1 MAFRTAGVQIHN
13 RYGTMASVR
22 QTAMVQT
29 ATDTRYYW
37 EIEQGTDKWHALRLG
52 VITAS
57 TIGVLTTSTGKPA
70 NNDTSRTAIYKLLAE
85 RITGESEASFY
96 NDDMMRGHMLE
107 PGARDLYAKH
117 TGHEVRECGFVTR
130 RTNGILL
137 GYSPDGLIGDDGI
150 IEIKAPRPK
159 KHLAAMLDD
168 QIPPEYIP
176 QVQTGLAVTGRQW
189 CDFISYAPGLP
200 LFIKRV
206 ERDEITI
213 AQLILAAQAAEEILA
228 GLMVRYHEAAEQF
241 PATEPIQ
248 PEQEIVI

>member
-1 MAFRTAGVQIHN
+1 
-13 RYGTMASVR
+13 
-22 QTAMVQT
+22 MVQT
-29 ATDTRYYW
+29 ATKAPPNVRYYW
-37 EIEQGTDKWHALRLG
+37 GIEQGSDEWHALRRG

-57 TIGVLTTSTGKPA
+57 TISLLITSTVKPA
-70 NNDTSRTAIYKLLAE
+70 NNATSRTAIYKLLAE
-85 RITGESEASFY
+85 RITGESESSFY

-117 TGHEVRECGFVTR
+117 TSREVRECGFVTR
-130 RTNGILL
+130 RTNGIQL
-137 GYSPDGLIGDDGI
+137 GYSPDGLVGDDGI
-150 IEIKAPRPK
+150 IEIKAPLPK
-159 KHLAAMLDD
+159 KHLASMLSDSV
-168 QIPPEYIP
+168 PSEYVS

-206 ERDEITI
+206 PRDEITI
-213 AQLILAAQAAEEILA
+213 AQLVLAAQAAEEILA
-228 GLMVRYHEAAEQF
+228 GLMVRYQEAAEQF